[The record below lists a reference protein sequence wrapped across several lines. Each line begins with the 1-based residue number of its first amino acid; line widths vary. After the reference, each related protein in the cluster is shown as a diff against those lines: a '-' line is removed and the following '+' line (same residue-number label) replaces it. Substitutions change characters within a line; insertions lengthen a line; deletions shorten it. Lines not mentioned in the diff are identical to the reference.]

1 MGGGVCMDI
10 FNIYLENCYYLVITI
25 NWAILLGILVVVLGI
40 MKIGWFSVFSNQVV
54 VDEANLGIGQ
64 NTIKVKFNRK
74 DQEIA
79 YKLWVE
85 LTTRKIGLEFE
96 KEHDV
101 IVEIYNSWYSFFGIA
116 RGLLKEMPCEKLEYS
131 ENLVILTIDVLNKG
145 LRPHLTQWQA
155 KFRKWYDIE
164 RENNK
169 KLSPQEIQQKY
180 PEYDL
185 LLNDL
190 IKTNANMIHYRNLMK
205 EIAFK
210 S

>member
-1 MGGGVCMDI
+1 MDI
-10 FNIYLENCYYLVITI
+10 FNIHLENCYYLVITI
-25 NWAILLGILVVVLGI
+25 NWVILLGILVVVLGI
-40 MKIGWFSVFSNQVV
+40 IKTSWFNFFSNQIV

-64 NTIKVKFNRK
+64 NTIKLKINRK

-85 LTTRKIGLEFE
+85 LNTRKIGLEIE
-96 KEHDV
+96 KDYDV

-116 RGLLKEMPCEKLEYS
+116 RWLLKEMPCEKLEYS
-131 ENLVILTIDVLNKG
+131 ENLVILTIDILNKG

-164 RENNK
+164 CKNNE
-169 KLSPQEIQQKY
+169 KLSPQEIQKQY

-185 LLNDL
+185 LLSDL
-190 IKTNANMIHYRNLMK
+190 IKTNEKMIYYRNLMK

>member
-1 MGGGVCMDI
+1 MDI
-10 FNIYLENCYYLVITI
+10 FNIHLENGYYLVITI
-25 NWAILLGILVVVLGI
+25 NWVILLGILVVVLGI
-40 MKIGWFSVFSNQVV
+40 IKISWFNFFSNQVV

-64 NTIKVKFNRK
+64 NTIKLKFNRK

-85 LTTRKIGLEFE
+85 LNTRKIGLEIE
-96 KEHDV
+96 KDYDV
-101 IVEIYNSWYSFFGIA
+101 IVEIYNSWYSFFGIT
-116 RGLLKEMPCEKLEYS
+116 RELLKEIPCEKLEYN
-131 ENLVILTIDVLNKG
+131 ETLVVLTIEVLNIG

-164 RENNK
+164 CKNNE
-169 KLSPQEIQQKY
+169 KLSPQEIQKQY

-185 LLNDL
+185 LLSDL
-190 IKTNANMIHYRNLMK
+190 IKTNEKMIYYRNLMK

>member
-1 MGGGVCMDI
+1 MGRCVCMDI
-10 FNIYLENCYYLVITI
+10 FNIHFENYYYLVITI
-25 NWAILLGILVVVLGI
+25 NWVILLGILVVVLGI
-40 MKIGWFSVFSNQVV
+40 IKTSWFNFFSNQIV

-64 NTIKVKFNRK
+64 NTIKLKFNRK

-85 LTTRKIGLEFE
+85 LNTRKIGLEIE
-96 KEHDV
+96 KDHDV

-116 RGLLKEMPCEKLEYS
+116 RELLKEMPCEKLEYS
-131 ENLVILTIDVLNKG
+131 ETLVVLTIEVLNIG

-164 RENNK
+164 CKNNE
-169 KLSPQEIQQKY
+169 KLSPQEIQKQY

-185 LLNDL
+185 LLSDL
-190 IKTNANMIHYRNLMK
+190 IKTNEKMIYYRNLMK

>member
-1 MGGGVCMDI
+1 MDI
-10 FNIYLENCYYLVITI
+10 FNIHLENGYYLVVTM
-25 NWAILLGILVVVLGI
+25 NWVILLGILVVVLGI
-40 MKIGWFSVFSNQVV
+40 IKTSWFNFFSNQVV

-64 NTIKVKFNRK
+64 NTIKLKFNRK

-85 LTTRKIGLEFE
+85 LNTRKIGLEIE
-96 KEHDV
+96 KDYDV

-116 RGLLKEMPCEKLEYS
+116 RGLLKEIPCEKLEYN
-131 ENLVILTIDVLNKG
+131 ETLVVLTIEVLNIG

-164 RENNK
+164 CKNNE
-169 KLSPQEIQQKY
+169 KLSPQEIQKQY

-185 LLNDL
+185 LLSDL
-190 IKTNANMIHYRNLMK
+190 IKTNEKMIYYRNLMK

>member
-1 MGGGVCMDI
+1 MGRCVCMDI
-10 FNIYLENCYYLVITI
+10 FNIHFENYYYLVITI
-25 NWAILLGILVVVLGI
+25 NWVILLGILVVVLGI
-40 MKIGWFSVFSNQVV
+40 IKTSWFNFFSNQVV

-64 NTIKVKFNRK
+64 NTIKLKFNRK

-85 LTTRKIGLEFE
+85 LNTRKIGLEIE
-96 KEHDV
+96 KDHDV

-116 RGLLKEMPCEKLEYS
+116 RELLKEMPCEKLEYS
-131 ENLVILTIDVLNKG
+131 ETLVVLTIEVLNIG

-164 RENNK
+164 CKNNE
-169 KLSPQEIQQKY
+169 KLSPQEIQKQY

-185 LLNDL
+185 LLSDL
-190 IKTNANMIHYRNLMK
+190 IKTNEKMIYYRNLMK

>member
-1 MGGGVCMDI
+1 MDI
-10 FNIYLENCYYLVITI
+10 FNIHLENCYYLVITI
-25 NWAILLGILVVVLGI
+25 NWVILLGILVVVLGI
-40 MKIGWFSVFSNQVV
+40 IKTSWFNFFSNQIV

-64 NTIKVKFNRK
+64 NTIKLKFNRK

-85 LTTRKIGLEFE
+85 LNTRKIGLEIE
-96 KEHDV
+96 KDYDV
-101 IVEIYNSWYSFFGIA
+101 IVEIYNSWYSFFWIA

-131 ENLVILTIDVLNKG
+131 ENLVILTIDILNKG

-164 RENNK
+164 CKNNE
-169 KLSPQEIQQKY
+169 KLSPQEIQKQY

-185 LLNDL
+185 LLSDL
-190 IKTNANMIHYRNLMK
+190 IKTNEKMIYYRNLMK

>member
-1 MGGGVCMDI
+1 MGGCVCMDI
-10 FNIYLENCYYLVITI
+10 FNIHLENCYYLVITI
-25 NWAILLGILVVVLGI
+25 NWVILLGILAVVLGI
-40 MKIGWFSVFSNQVV
+40 INSSWFSFFSNQIEVSEV
-54 VDEANLGIGQ
+54 NLGIGQ
-64 NTIKVKFNRK
+64 NTIKFKYNRK

-85 LTTRKIGLEFE
+85 LNTRKIGLEFE
-96 KEHDV
+96 RDYDV
-101 IVEIYNSWYSFFGIA
+101 IVEVYNSWYSFFGIA
-116 RGLLKEMPCEKLEYS
+116 RELLKEMPCEKLKHS
-131 ENLVILTIDVLNKG
+131 ENLVILTIQVLNIG

-164 RENNK
+164 CENNK
-169 KLSPQEIQQKY
+169 MLSPQEIQKKY

-185 LLNDL
+185 LLTDL
-190 IKTNANMIHYRNLMK
+190 IKTNENMIYYRNLMK